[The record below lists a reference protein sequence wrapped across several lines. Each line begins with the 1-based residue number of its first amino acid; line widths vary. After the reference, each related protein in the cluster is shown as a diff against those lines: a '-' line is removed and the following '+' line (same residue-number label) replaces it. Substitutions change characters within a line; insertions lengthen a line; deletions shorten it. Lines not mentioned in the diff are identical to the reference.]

1 MTALAVSLVPEIA
14 RGRRRRGRRG
24 AGRFCGC
31 EPPRAARRGAG
42 LVLGSRC
49 VPFSD
54 LSGGF
59 KLWRADGLGAIDR
72 DELLSAGYA
81 FQVETTRVA
90 HLAGA
95 WIEDL
100 PFVFS
105 ERIAGGSKMTFRIS
119 LEGHPRDARPPPA
132 AAPRAAAGVVASVT
146 TRP

>member
-1 MTALAVSLVPEIA
+1 LLAVGEPRRRA
-14 RGRRRRGRRG
+14 RG
-24 AGRFCGC
+24 
-31 EPPRAARRGAG
+31 
-42 LVLGSRC
+42 L
-49 VPFSD
+49 PFSD

-95 WIEDL
+95 WIEEL

-105 ERIAGGSKMTFRIS
+105 ERIAGVEDDVRDLSG
-119 LEGHPRDARPPPA
+119 GHPRDARPPPPPPPA
-132 AAPRAAAGVVASVT
+132 APPRAAAGVVASVT